1 MIELINLTKKFNKN
15 TAVNNIN
22 LTINNGAFFG
32 IIGQNGAGKS
42 TTIKM
47 ITGNLIPDN
56 GEILFNG
63 KKINIDDIELK
74 KNTFYIPQKP
84 LFYEYLTAYE
94 YLEFIANIY
103 KIENYKEKINH
114 YLQLIDIESDKDR
127 LLIEFSEGMIK
138 KTVLIAGLLSNAK
151 LLILDEIFAGL
162 DPVAIYEFKILLMDF
177 VNKGNTIIFASH
189 ILESVEK
196 LCSDVIIMK
205 KGIIVEKL
213 TKNDIVKITE
223 NNKSLED
230 YYIEKIK

>member
-151 LLILDEIFAGL
+151 LLILDEVFAGL

>member
-15 TAVNNIN
+15 VAVNNIN
-22 LTINNGAFFG
+22 LTIESGSFFG

-84 LFYEYLTAYE
+84 LFYEYLTAFE

-151 LLILDEIFAGL
+151 LLILDEVFAGL

>member
-15 TAVNNIN
+15 TAVDNIN
-22 LTINNGAFFG
+22 LTIKNGDFLG

-47 ITGNLIPDN
+47 MTGNLIPDS

-74 KNTFYIPQKP
+74 RNTFYIPQKP
-84 LFYEYLTAYE
+84 MFYEYLTAFE

-103 KIENYKEKINH
+103 KIENYKEKIHH
-114 YLQLIDIESDKDR
+114 YLKLIDIESDKDR

-151 LLILDEIFAGL
+151 LLILDEVFAGL
-162 DPVAIYEFKILLMDF
+162 DPVAIYEFKILLTDF
-177 VNKGNTIIFASH
+177 INKGNTIIFASH
-189 ILESVEK
+189 ILESIEK

-223 NNKSLED
+223 NKKSLED

>member
-15 TAVNNIN
+15 TAVDNIN
-22 LTINNGAFFG
+22 LTIKNGDFLG

-47 ITGNLIPDN
+47 ITGNLIPDS

-74 KNTFYIPQKP
+74 RNTFYIPQKP
-84 LFYEYLTAYE
+84 MFYEYLTAFE

-103 KIENYKEKINH
+103 RIENYKEKIHH
-114 YLQLIDIESDKDR
+114 YLKLIDIESDKDR

-151 LLILDEIFAGL
+151 LLILDEVFAGL
-162 DPVAIYEFKILLMDF
+162 DPVAIYEFKILLTDF
-177 VNKGNTIIFASH
+177 INKGNTIIFASH
-189 ILESVEK
+189 ILESIEK

-223 NNKSLED
+223 NKKSLED